1 MLFDLGVLM
10 DFLTEKLFIATFRN
24 CQLVEKSSRHIV
36 INSLS
41 APIYC
46 RHGSDCE
53 AKNTS
58 AVARRILRGSV
69 NNMAQLLVQAD
80 FFFCLIYCLSI
91 QPSFPYGC
99 NDLLSIKST

>member
-24 CQLVEKSSRHIV
+24 CQLVEKYSRHIV

-46 RHGSDCE
+46 THGSDCE
-53 AKNTS
+53 TKNTS
-58 AVARRILRGSV
+58 AIARRILRGNV

-80 FFFCLIYCLSI
+80 FFLLFNILFIYSGE
-91 QPSFPYGC
+91 FPIWVQRFALY
-99 NDLLSIKST
+99 